1 MLKFMCFFKFMC
13 VFEMIKNNKGFYINY
28 VIIEVIWVSD
38 YDIVYLYDLNGCVF
52 KYLFDLFEG
61 DILIGS
67 GLYMVNDNV
76 ELIYIDIK
84 YNIKILFIILEIVVI
99 FIEIKD
105 CI

>member
-99 FIEIKD
+99 FIEIKY